1 MIRYFFDTEFSAR
14 SMLSASM
21 VRDDGECLYLVVPE
35 KRIEHIRR
43 VIGMDP
49 WVEENVIPILLD
61 VPPGVDVTVADQKLW
76 GHLISDFI
84 YRGDEVP
91 QIFADWMS
99 DIADLMRMFITG
111 PGTGVPMGHQTHMVC
126 LRHLDVYPTTLKGA
140 VQHNAAW
147 DAFALKRWLNDMES
161 K

>member
-1 MIRYFFDTEFSAR
+1 
-14 SMLSASM
+14 
-21 VRDDGECLYLVVPE
+21 
-35 KRIEHIRR
+35 
-43 VIGMDP
+43 MDP
-49 WVEENVIPILLD
+49 WVDKNVIPLLFD
-61 VPPGVDVTVADQKLW
+61 VPPGVEVIRAPDTEW
-76 GHLISDFI
+76 GALISDFI

-99 DIADLMRMFITG
+99 DIADLMKLFITG
-111 PGTGVPMGHQTHMVC
+111 PGEGVPMNHQTHMVC

-147 DAFALKRWLNDMES
+147 DAFALKRWIDDMEA